1 MKIACKIACLILL
14 LNFNLAAKNILTIH
28 EPFNKIPVLLN
39 IDKEKVYIL
48 DIVES
53 VVHVFSLD
61 NAEHYTICKR
71 GEGPG
76 ESKFITKLTNWKNKI
91 VLSGSQKLLYYDID
105 GRYLNEK
112 KVPYGRGSIIPFGDK
127 FICKDFDNSPEKTI
141 ISATLY
147 DSDFSS
153 PRKLEEYIIDRAY
166 RGENG
171 KVNEYIFKDFFGY
184 EATSQYVIVGN
195 TQKGFY
201 FGIYEKTGKKIRTIN
216 LDYKKIAVTAERK
229 KDFHSR
235 LKNQVGLA
243 LFKRLMKKYNQI
255 FPDYYPAYEYFTVAD
270 NKIYIRLYPA
280 TNGLQKL
287 LTLDFNGKTL
297 SRNEV
302 PTIGPDHTFLIRDSN
317 YYYIKENPGRE
328 TWELHTKKLLTVLN
342 KKEEEYNE
350 IQEI

>member
-1 MKIACKIACLILL
+1 MKIVCRIACTILL
-14 LNFNLAAKNILTIH
+14 MNLVLAAKVILTIN
-28 EPFNKIPVLLN
+28 EPFNKTPVLLKIAN
-39 IDKEKVYIL
+39 EKVYIQ

-53 VVHVFSLD
+53 VVHVFSLV
-61 NAEHYTICKR
+61 NEKHYTISKR

-76 ESKFITKLTNWKNKI
+76 ESKYITKLSSWKNKI
-91 VLSGSQKLLYYDID
+91 VLSGSQKLLYYDLN
-105 GRYLNEK
+105 GRYLTEK
-112 KVPYGRGSIIPFGDK
+112 KVPYGRGAIIPIEDN
-127 FICKDFDNSPEKTI
+127 FICKVFDNTPEKTV

-201 FGIYEKTGKKIRTIN
+201 FGIYDKNGKKIRAIN
-216 LDYKKIAVTAERK
+216 PDYKKIAVTEEHK

-235 LKNQVGLA
+235 LKNQSGLIRY
-243 LFKRLMKKYNQI
+243 KRAMQKFNPI
-255 FPDYYPAYEYFTVAD
+255 FPDHYPAYECFTVSD
-270 NKIYIRLYPA
+270 KKIYARLYPV

-287 LTLDFNGKTL
+287 SVLSLDGKKL
-297 SRNEV
+297 NQHIV
-302 PTIGPDHTFLIRDSN
+302 PTIGTHQTFLIRQSH
-317 YYYIKENPGRE
+317 YYYLKENTDRE
-328 TWELHTKKLLTVLN
+328 LWELHAEKL
-342 KKEEEYNE
+342 K
-350 IQEI
+350 

>member
-1 MKIACKIACLILL
+1 MKIVCKIACLILL
-14 LNFNLAAKNILTIH
+14 LNFNLSAKIILTIKV
-28 EPFNKIPVLLN
+28 PFNKTPALLN

-105 GRYLNEK
+105 SRYLNEK
-112 KVPYGRGSIIPFGDK
+112 KVPYGRGSIIPIGDK

-153 PRKLEEYIIDRAY
+153 PRKLEEYIIESAY

-184 EATSQYVIVGN
+184 EVTSQFIIVGN

-201 FGIYEKTGKKIRTIN
+201 FGIYDKYGKKIRTIN
-216 LDYKKIAVTAERK
+216 PDYQKIAVTEEHK

-235 LKNQVGLA
+235 LKNQVGLVRY
-243 LFKRLMKKYNQI
+243 KRAMRNFNPI
-255 FPDYYPAYEYFTVAD
+255 FPDYFPAYEFFSVSD
-270 NKIYIRLYPA
+270 NKIYASVYPV
-280 TNGLQKL
+280 TNGRQKL
-287 LTLDFNGKTL
+287 LVFNCNGKKL
-297 SRNEV
+297 NQH
-302 PTIGPDHTFLIRDSN
+302 TIRTINTHQKFLIRQSQ
-317 YYYIKENPGRE
+317 YYYLKENTDQE
-328 TWELHTKKLLTVLN
+328 LWELHTEKL
-342 KKEEEYNE
+342 E
-350 IQEI
+350 